1 MKTQLPILLLG
12 LFLSA
17 LPVPVISQT
26 TVYSLRSAVDL
37 ELKIAKKLKL
47 EITPEY
53 RYDPVN
59 QSGSMLIQAGVN
71 YKLANWFSLGA
82 YYRLDGSQTTDIEP
96 VEESSWAISNRFALD
111 ANAKL
116 NLNRLTPKFRVRF
129 SNFTDFDSGTDDKS
143 NFLRYRVG
151 LDYNLKGI
159 KLTPFVSAEFY
170 HKLSSGLLSKSRFTL
185 GAEYEFNKH
194 NAISAGYSYARK
206 FKTVTDYH
214 IFELTYRIG
223 F

>member
-1 MKTQLPILLLG
+1 MKTQLPILILG
-12 LFLSA
+12 LLLSA
-17 LPVPVISQT
+17 LPLSVVSQT

-37 ELKIAKKLKL
+37 ELKVAKKLKV
-47 EITPEY
+47 EVTPEY

-59 QSGSMLIQAGVN
+59 KSGSMLVQAGVN
-71 YKLANWFSLGA
+71 YKLASWLSLGG
-82 YYRLDGSQTTDIEP
+82 YYRLDGSKTTDSENLEP
-96 VEESSWAISNRFALD
+96 ASLIISNRFALD
-111 ANAKL
+111 ANAKV

-143 NFLRYRVG
+143 NYLRYRVG
-151 LDYNLKGI
+151 LDYNIKGI

-170 HKLSSGLLSKSRFTL
+170 HKLSNGLFSKSRYTL

-206 FKTVTDYH
+206 FKTMTNYH